1 MKKIFTMMVVF
12 AASVASAFASVFT
25 PEYDANGEATVP
37 FECLK
42 ASGSITLEKGADG
55 AIVVKYD
62 GSGNGYFEIELPAD
76 GIDVSKSFKVTG
88 SGDDIIWRLL
98 IGSSVDNL
106 AGLDCFYGSKFAY
119 TFAKSDRDGKTSHL
133 NKMRW
138 EANSSS
144 TLAGTYTI
152 SSITLVKKPEEFT
165 LAADEVNLTTSM
177 FRDWTHWNN
186 LIDNGTTDCDY
197 VIGRQDGAGTTLYGN
212 GNVEGK
218 TFADLTG
225 YKALRIYTGVGDQ
238 FRILINR
245 TDDGG
250 GSAPV
255 TEVII
260 KGDEHGVATLDIS
273 KYKEFHLNAIKIPF
287 GIPYVTVKAIALVY
301 DKSPVFSETSYWNPI
316 SKATRQPK
324 VTRNLVAGLNTICL
338 PFKVDAS
345 QFGSVFGDADA
356 KAYQFASVKDNK
368 LCFEEANS
376 IEAGV
381 PYLLK
386 VAQAH
391 EIGNVGEVKILAEE
405 PKAVVKDGVTFKG
418 TFNVKVL
425 GEKNLFLGKD
435 GNLKA
440 PVSTEG
446 DKNKLKGMRA
456 FFVLPEEATQAAH
469 SLSFGGGTT
478 GILAIEGE
486 KAVKDQGVYTISGV
500 KVADN
505 TAKLSKGLYIVNG
518 KKFIKK

>member
-12 AASVASAFASVFT
+12 AASVASAFATVFT
-25 PEYDANGEATVP
+25 PAYNANGEATVP

-42 ASGSITLEKGADG
+42 ADGSISLEKGADG
-55 AIVVKYD
+55 SIIVKND
-62 GSGNGYFEIELPAD
+62 GSGDGYFEIELPAE
-76 GIDVSKSFKVTG
+76 GIDVSKSLKVNG
-88 SGDDIIWRLL
+88 SGNDNIISCLV
-98 IGSSVDNL
+98 IGSVKGNL
-106 AGLDCFYGSKFAY
+106 NNGFWFSKFD
-119 TFAKSDRDGKTSHL
+119 TDLTKSEFEGKTS
-133 NKMRW
+133 NI
-138 EANSSS
+138 NSIKWFAKDG
-144 TLAGTYTI
+144 TTGTYTI

-177 FRDWTHWNN
+177 FRDWTHWDN
-186 LIDNGTTDCDY
+186 LIDNGTTGCAY
-197 VIGRQDGAGTTLYGN
+197 VIGRQDGEGTTLYGN
-212 GNVEGK
+212 VNVLGK

-225 YKALRIYTGVGDQ
+225 YKALRIYTDVGDQ
-238 FRILINR
+238 FRILMNR

-273 KYKEFHLNAIKIPF
+273 AYEYVHINAIKIPF
-287 GIPYVTVKAIALVY
+287 GIPYVTIKAIALVY
-301 DKSPVFSETSYWNPI
+301 DDSPVFSETNYWNPI
-316 SKATRQPK
+316 SKTTLQPN

-338 PFKVDAS
+338 PFNVDAS

-368 LCFEEANS
+368 LCFEEATS

-381 PYLLK
+381 PYLLN

-391 EIGNVGEVKILAEE
+391 AIGNVGEVKILVEE

-425 GEKNLFLGKD
+425 DEKNLFLGNN
-435 GNLKA
+435 GNLKVPA
-440 PVSTEG
+440 STEG
-446 DKNKLKGMRA
+446 NNNKLKGMRA

>member
-12 AASVASAFASVFT
+12 AASVASAFATVFT
-25 PEYDANGEATVP
+25 PAYNANGEAKVP

-42 ASGSITLEKGADG
+42 AKGSISLVKGADG
-55 AIVVKYD
+55 AIVVKND
-62 GSGNGYFEIELPAD
+62 GSGNGYFEIELPAE

-88 SGDDIIWRLL
+88 SGDDIISRLL
-98 IGSSVDNL
+98 IGSSVDDL
-106 AGLDCFYGSKFAY
+106 AGLDGFYGSKFAF
-119 TFAKSDRDGKTSHL
+119 TFAESNRDGKTSHL

-138 EANSSS
+138 EANS
-144 TLAGTYTI
+144 TAGTYTI

-177 FRDWTHWNN
+177 FRDWTHWDN
-186 LIDNGTTDCDY
+186 LIDNGTTGCAY
-197 VIGRQDGAGTTLYGN
+197 VIGRQEGEGFTLYGN
-212 GNVEGK
+212 GSVLGK

-238 FRILINR
+238 FRILMNR

-287 GIPYVTVKAIALVY
+287 GIPYVTVKAITLVY
-301 DKSPVFSETSYWNPI
+301 DDSPVFSETSYWNPI

-338 PFKVDAS
+338 PFNVDAS

-391 EIGNVGEVKILAEE
+391 EIGNIGEVEILAEE

-425 GEKNLFLGKD
+425 DEKNLFLGNN
-435 GNLKA
+435 GNLKVPA
-440 PVSTEG
+440 STEG
-446 DKNKLKGMRA
+446 NNNKLKGMRA

>member
-12 AASVASAFASVFT
+12 AASVASAFATVFS
-25 PEYDANGEATVP
+25 PAYNANGEATVP

-42 ASGSITLEKGADG
+42 ASGSITLEKGADD
-55 AIVVKYD
+55 AIVVKND
-62 GSGNGYFEIELPAD
+62 GSGNGYFEIELPAK
-76 GIDVSKSFKVTG
+76 GIDVSKSFQVIG
-88 SGDDIIWRLL
+88 SGDDIIDHLE
-98 IGSSVDNL
+98 IGSNVDDL
-106 AGLDCFYGSKFAY
+106 TDKTGFWGSKFGF
-119 TFAKSDRDGKTSHL
+119 TFAGSDRDGKTSHL
-133 NKMRW
+133 NKMKW
-138 EANSSS
+138 FAKVA
-144 TLAGTYTI
+144 TGTYTI
-152 SSITLVKKPEEFT
+152 SSITLVKKPEEFK
-165 LAADEVNLTTSM
+165 LAANEVNLTTSM
-177 FRDWTHWNN
+177 FRDWTHWDD
-186 LIDNGTTDCDY
+186 LIDNGATGCDN
-197 VIGRQDGAGTTLYGN
+197 VIGKKLEQGNVIYGN
-212 GNVEGK
+212 SSVWGK

-225 YKALRIYTGVGDQ
+225 YQAMRIYASKGDQ
-238 FRILINR
+238 FRILMNR

-260 KGDEHGVATLDIS
+260 TADESGVATLDIS
-273 KYKEFHLNAIKIPF
+273 TYKNVHINAIKL
-287 GIPYVTVKAIALVY
+287 PYNGRNVTVKAIALVY
-301 DKSPVFSETSYWNPI
+301 GDSPAFSETSYWNPI

-338 PFKVDAS
+338 PFNVAS
-345 QFGSVFGDADA
+345 SEFGSVFGDANA
-356 KAYQFASVKDNK
+356 KAYQFKGVEENK
-368 LCFEEANS
+368 LCFEEATS

-386 VAQAH
+386 VAKAYKMS
-391 EIGNVGEVKILAEE
+391 NVGKVDILVEE

-425 GEKNLFLGKD
+425 DENNLFLGKD
-435 GNLKA
+435 GSLKVPA
-440 PVSTEG
+440 STEG
-446 DKNKLKGMRA
+446 DNNKLKGMRA
-456 FFVLPEEATQAAH
+456 FFVLPEKATQAAH

-478 GILAIEGE
+478 GILAIEGD